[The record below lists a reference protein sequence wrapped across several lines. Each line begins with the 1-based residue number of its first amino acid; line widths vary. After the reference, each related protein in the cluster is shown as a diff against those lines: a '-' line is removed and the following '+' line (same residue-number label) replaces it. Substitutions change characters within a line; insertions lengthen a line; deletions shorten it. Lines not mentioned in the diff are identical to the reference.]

1 MDGCWVLYINKYR
14 IVVEYVIIFFC
25 KKVFDC
31 CFLEKLRIV
40 VVEIFIFIII
50 IIIFC
55 VQDMIDINCF

>member
-1 MDGCWVLYINKYR
+1 MDGCWVLYIKKYR

-40 VVEIFIFIII
+40 VVVIFIFIII

-55 VQDMIDINCF
+55 V